1 MEKGHYS
8 VLRVSHLS
16 QIDNFSI
23 EQQKESIETYAR
35 LHSIEITEHLAE
47 CGSGTTDERK
57 QIQTLYRLIEDD
69 RVEGILC
76 YKLDRIFR
84 NMKLSIEFIST
95 CVDKGIRI
103 HSVAENISTDTPAG
117 MFMVNCLLSVNQYAV
132 DNIRSLV
139 KGGLNTMAKSGL
151 KVVES
156 ESVVVSKI
164 FKLYSEHKSLGKVA
178 ESLSR
183 QKIETRRGKP
193 FSRMTIKNILNNKTY
208 AGRIVHNGMET
219 KGLHKPIVS
228 TRMWNRCNQMLSG

>member
-8 VLRVSHLS
+8 ILRVSHLS

-35 LHSIEITEHLAE
+35 FHSIEITEHLAE

-57 QIQTLYRLIEDD
+57 QIQTLYRLIEEDK
-69 RVEGILC
+69 VEGILC

-84 NMKLSIEFIST
+84 NMKLSIDFIST
-95 CVDKGIRI
+95 CVEKGIKI

-151 KVVES
+151 KATGSVYGYERAEAAFPAGLIERFVHVATEPGDVVLDPFTGSSTTGIAATQSGCYFVGYETNPS
-156 ESVVVSKI
+156 FVQ
-164 FKLYSEHKSLGKVA
+164 
-178 ESLSR
+178 LSHER
-183 QKIETRRGKP
+183 LDIP
-193 FSRMTIKNILNNKTY
+193 L
-208 AGRIVHNGMET
+208 A
-219 KGLHKPIVS
+219 S
-228 TRMWNRCNQMLSG
+228 TG

>member
-16 QIDNFSI
+16 QIGNFSI
-23 EQQKESIETYAR
+23 EQQKESIEAYAD

-47 CGSGTTDERK
+47 CGSGTTGERK
-57 QIQTLYRLIEDD
+57 QIQTLYKLISED

-84 NMKLSIEFIST
+84 NMKLSIDFVSI
-95 CVDKGIRI
+95 CVEKGIKI

-139 KGGLNTMAKSGL
+139 KGGLTTMARSGL
-151 KVVES
+151 KATGVG
-156 ESVVVSKI
+156 I
-164 FKLYSEHKSLGKVA
+164 RL
-178 ESLSR
+178 
-183 QKIETRRGKP
+183 
-193 FSRMTIKNILNNKTY
+193 
-208 AGRIVHNGMET
+208 
-219 KGLHKPIVS
+219 
-228 TRMWNRCNQMLSG
+228 